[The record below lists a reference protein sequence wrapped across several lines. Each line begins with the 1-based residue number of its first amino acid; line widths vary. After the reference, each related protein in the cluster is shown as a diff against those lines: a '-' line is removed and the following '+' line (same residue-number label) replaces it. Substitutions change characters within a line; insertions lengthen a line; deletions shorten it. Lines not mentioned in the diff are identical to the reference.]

1 MMKSRKFLEP
11 GYAPLDQ
18 LYDAT
23 VVLQGVVLPVLRDVI
38 SSPGAALNDARLE
51 GALVVITHLAAD
63 LNQVFAENLDLAGS
77 ATDST
82 HSEGSHR
89 FSVGEGV
96 A

>member
-51 GALVVITHLAAD
+51 GALVVITHLAAN
-63 LNQVFAENLDLAGS
+63 LNQVFAESLETAGP
-77 ATDST
+77 AMDIVRPD
-82 HSEGSHR
+82 GSPR
-89 FSVGEGV
+89 FSVGEGM

>member
-11 GYAPLDQ
+11 GYAPVDQ

-38 SSPGAALNDARLE
+38 SSPGAALSDARLE
-51 GALVVITHLAAD
+51 GALVVITQLATN
-63 LNQVFAENLDLAGS
+63 LNQVFAKNLDLAGP
-77 ATDST
+77 AMDST
-82 HSEGSHR
+82 RSEGSHR